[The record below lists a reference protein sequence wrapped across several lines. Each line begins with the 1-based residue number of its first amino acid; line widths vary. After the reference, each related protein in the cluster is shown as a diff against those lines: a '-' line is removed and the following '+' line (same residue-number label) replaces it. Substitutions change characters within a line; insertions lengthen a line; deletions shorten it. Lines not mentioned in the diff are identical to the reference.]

1 MNIYTLEKKLRTGPR
16 TRDFQWYRR
25 LHSLGRLYMDGVIIS
40 DEVLEHFRLAVK
52 TTEEIYPGDW
62 DIEFHVNNNK
72 FQLERKIHLE
82 LKGIIVRFPE
92 VTVRNSQRRV
102 HPIKDLFIRTRFRS
116 HNNRLG
122 IEGVYGTRTS
132 LTYAE
137 HNSRYLHS
145 HLSRGRI
152 EPSDKY
158 FRFGRFCTGSGSI
171 NIAIADLNAQG
182 FSSDRYISYLLNLDT
197 LASWESLEGVPYIKI
212 KDINSLAEG
221 AREYNVGNSSNKT
234 AFINALKRH
243 TIHSSTYKPDIN
255 FKLHTIHSSTYKP
268 DINFKLEPN
277 GVSLIDDEKYDT
289 FLHSIPLHDTD
300 KSYLLCFRSEEG
312 TYYAYGQ
319 TPRPVSVP
327 AFPNKYLF
335 QGEEIEITVTN
346 APEDILTEIE
356 YVFHPRTKLEIKKHL
371 DYAANKAILRKTT
384 VDRYKST
391 TSDIRENPQPDTIP
405 VPADSQG

>member
-25 LHSLGRLYMDGVIIS
+25 LHSLGRLHINGTVIS
-40 DEVLEHFRLAVK
+40 DEVFEHFRLAVK
-52 TTEEIYPGDW
+52 TTEEIYPGAW
-62 DIEFHVNNNK
+62 DIEFKVDAGALSNNEVK
-72 FQLERKIHLE
+72 IQLIGL
-82 LKGIIVRFPE
+82 IVRFPE
-92 VTVRNSQRRV
+92 VTIRNSQRRV
-102 HPIKDLFIRTRFRS
+102 HPIKDLFIRTKFQS

-122 IEGVYGTRTS
+122 VEGVYGTRTT

-152 EPSDKY
+152 EPTDKY
-158 FRFGRFCTGSGSI
+158 FRFSRFCTGSGSI

-234 AFINALKRH
+234 AFINALKRKV
-243 TIHSSTYKPDIN
+243 STAGYA
-255 FKLHTIHSSTYKP
+255 YKP

-277 GVSLIDDEKYDT
+277 GISLIDDEKYDT

-300 KSYLLCFRSEEG
+300 KSYLLCFKSEEG

>member
-1 MNIYTLEKKLRTGPR
+1 MNIYTLEEKLRTGPR
-16 TRDFQWYRR
+16 SRDFQWYRR
-25 LHSLGRLYMDGVIIS
+25 LHSLGRLYIQGEPIS
-40 DEVLEHFRLAVK
+40 DDVFEHFRLAVK
-52 TTEEIYPGDW
+52 TTEEIYPGNW
-62 DIEFHVNNNK
+62 DIEFKVDAGAL
-72 FQLERKIHLE
+72 LERKIQVNLM
-82 LKGIIVRFPE
+82 GIIVRFHE

-102 HPIKDLFIRTRFRS
+102 HPIKDLFIRTKFRA

-122 IEGVYGTRTS
+122 IEGVYGTRTT
-132 LTYAE
+132 LTFAE

-158 FRFGRFCTGSGSI
+158 FRFTRFCTGSGSI
-171 NIAIADLNAQG
+171 NIAIADLNSQG
-182 FSSDRYISYLLNLDT
+182 FSADRYISYLLNLDT

-212 KDINSLAEG
+212 KGINSLAEG

-234 AFINALKRH
+234 TFINALKR
-243 TIHSSTYKPDIN
+243 
-255 FKLHTIHSSTYKP
+255 HTIHSSTYKP

-300 KSYLLCFRSEEG
+300 KSYLLCFKIEEG

-384 VDRYKST
+384 ADRYKST

-405 VPADSQG
+405 VPTDSQG